1 MKPGSLTL
9 KEKIAKLSPDD
20 KEKLKQYAESIKE
33 MKKEINELLNKSS
46 ISEEGGNKSS
56 GLYLNTNEE

>member
-1 MKPGSLTL
+1 MKLNSLTL
-9 KEKIAKLSPDD
+9 KEKIAKLSPDN

-33 MKKEINELLNKSS
+33 MKKEISEMLNKAN

-56 GLYLNTNEE
+56 GLYLNPNEE